1 MYLISINNMV
11 LVMVMQRV
19 FCAVGAEFLGAFTKL
34 QKKKKTLYVI
44 SVRLCVCMEQLGSH
58 WTNFPKILF

>member
-1 MYLISINNMV
+1 MV

-19 FCAVGAEFLGAFTKL
+19 FCAVGAEFLGAFIKL
-34 QKKKKTLYVI
+34 QKKKKKTTLYVI
-44 SVRLCVCMEQLGSH
+44 SVRLCVRMEQLGSY

>member
-1 MYLISINNMV
+1 MV

-19 FCAVGAEFLGAFTKL
+19 FCAVGVEFLGAFTKL
-34 QKKKKTLYVI
+34 QKTTLYVI
-44 SVRLCVCMEQLGSH
+44 SARICVRMEQIGCH